1 MTNTPD
7 LNLCVQTT
15 PVQRINF
22 FYSNLSTTTGNTNE
36 LSKDIRDT
44 IAVLHKTGMG
54 YETNSKKLYEKVR
67 TVGVIIWN

>member
-54 YETNSKKLYEKVR
+54 KKLYEKVR
-67 TVGVIIWN
+67 TVGMIIWN

>member
-44 IAVLHKTGMG
+44 IAVLHKTGMA
-54 YETNSKKLYEKVR
+54 KKLYEKVR
-67 TVGVIIWN
+67 TVGMIIWN

>member
-22 FYSNLSTTTGNTNE
+22 FYSNLSTTTGNTKE

-44 IAVLHKTGMG
+44 IVDKTGMG
-54 YETNSKKLYEKVR
+54 YKTNSKTLYEKVR